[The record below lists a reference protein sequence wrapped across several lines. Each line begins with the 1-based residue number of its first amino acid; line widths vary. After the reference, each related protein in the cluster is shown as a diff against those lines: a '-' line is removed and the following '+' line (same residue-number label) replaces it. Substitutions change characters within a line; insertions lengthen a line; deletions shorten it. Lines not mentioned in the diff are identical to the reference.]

1 MDEMAESPA
10 YELPPQAALSIAIC
24 IATSGRA
31 GVLTECL
38 KVLRNQTLA
47 ADELLVC
54 PARAEDCETEKI
66 LKIFPD
72 LKIIHG
78 APGLPAQRNA
88 LLRATRSDVVIF
100 FDDDFM
106 PATDFLLATRDLF
119 SANPGI
125 VVATG
130 ELIAD
135 GIIGPGLE
143 PDEGCAIL
151 SAASPPLSQQISD
164 VHNAYGCNMVVRMEP
179 VRKAGI
185 RFDEALPLYGW
196 LEDVDFSRRLL
207 PYGRVVKSAMLR
219 GVHLGTKKGRG
230 RGRRTGYSQIANPL
244 YLHSKGTLS
253 IRRAIVQ
260 MGRNVAANAG
270 RSFNAEPWVDRRGR
284 LTGNVIGLRDLLMGR
299 LRPER
304 ILELD

>member
-1 MDEMAESPA
+1 
-10 YELPPQAALSIAIC
+10 
-24 IATSGRA
+24 
-31 GVLTECL
+31 
-38 KVLRNQTLA
+38 
-47 ADELLVC
+47 VC
-54 PARAEDCETEKI
+54 PARAEDCEAEEI
-66 LKIFPD
+66 RRFFPN
-72 LKIIHG
+72 LKIIHA

-88 LLRATRSDVVIF
+88 LLNATRSDIVIF
-100 FDDDFM
+100 FDDDFI
-106 PATDFLLATRDLF
+106 PAADFVAETRDLF
-119 SANPGI
+119 AAHPGI

-143 PDEGCAIL
+143 PDEGYALL
-151 SAASPPLSQQISD
+151 SAAQPSSSQQISD

-179 VRKAGI
+179 VRAAGI
-185 RFDEALPLYGW
+185 TFDEALPLHGW

-207 PYGRVVKSAMLR
+207 PYGRIVKAATLR
-219 GVHLGTKKGRG
+219 GVHLGTKKGRT
-230 RGRRTGYSQIANPL
+230 RGRRLGYSQIANPL

-253 IRRAIVQ
+253 IRRALAQ

-284 LTGNVIGLRDLLMGR
+284 LTGNVIGFRDLVMGR
-299 LRPER
+299 LRPGR